1 MVIRILRLASSV
13 FRTNS
18 SFHPRIRQFS
28 STTTTV
34 TKNTNVILPYNF
46 LLQRRLLSAASPALQ
61 QVKPASSTNPPAKE
75 EKKEKKENANADPVT
90 ITFVTAEGERHTV
103 QGKVGDSLL
112 DVVID
117 KQVPL
122 DGYGACEGTLACST
136 CHIVMHQKD
145 YDSLPDRPSDEEL
158 DMLDLAYG
166 LSDTS
171 RLGCQIIL
179 KKEYEGMEVM
189 VPASVH
195 DARSED
201 VKWK

>member
-1 MVIRILRLASSV
+1 MVVRILRSASSI
-13 FRTNS
+13 FRSNLS
-18 SFHPRIRQFS
+18 SFHQIRYFS
-28 STTTTV
+28 STTTTSTV
-34 TKNTNVILPYNF
+34 TKRTNVILPYNF

-75 EKKEKKENANADPVT
+75 EKKENANAEPVT

-117 KQVPL
+117 KQIPL

-171 RLGCQIIL
+171 RLGCQVIL